1 MPTNKT
7 GYFKQNPALLRR
19 GGQANQDRLR
29 LRAPAQQAPGA
40 NLPPNVLALQEA
52 LRAIAANNPMN
63 PGTLPDI
70 PTLNQ
75 ELQNRMGGQS
85 PMPPP
90 LQEMQRQEL
99 QGILDNMQLMPALP
113 SPQPSPGGSIQDL
126 LRRQDIQRDLDSR
139 ISANRPPV
147 GYPGVDPGHDAT
159 ITGWDGTSFN
169 PTPTPMPSTPGI
181 MEPSVPQYS
190 AENPPPGV
198 TSEEYQAEMDRR
210 LAGLNLRLPE
220 LMEAMGG
227 IYSPPVPSMSYPGD
241 TPASIMPQLPPNLPG
256 TGTAMVPPMPSAPPP
271 ARLPQ
276 EAIMARPGMLQYDQL
291 QRMAQAPAAPP
302 SRPQPWRPQGQRPAP
317 ATVGQTTTNP
327 ALQDRDRQ
335 RGGQS
340 MARPAPQRGGLGIG
354 ELGMESAG
362 PQRQGTGFMSG
373 DLAWTTPQRP
383 SGPSYY
389 EGLMPGSTYSPMEQ
403 QRRR

>member
-1 MPTNKT
+1 MPTN
-7 GYFKQNPALLRR
+7 YVRQNPAALRGQIRRQGRQPRMARPDWMPQFDQRMARR
-19 GGQANQDRLR
+19 GGQANQGRLR
-29 LRAPAQQAPGA
+29 RRAQAQQAPGA
-40 NLPPNVLALQEA
+40 NLPPGAAELQEA

-75 ELQNRMGGQS
+75 ELQRLLAGQS
-85 PMPPP
+85 PMPAH
-90 LQEMQRQEL
+90 LQEMQRVE
-99 QGILDNMQLMPALP
+99 
-113 SPQPSPGGSIQDL
+113 PQ
-126 LRRQDIQRDLDSR
+126 R
-139 ISANRPPV
+139 
-147 GYPGVDPGHDAT
+147 
-159 ITGWDGTSFN
+159 
-169 PTPTPMPSTPGI
+169 
-181 MEPSVPQYS
+181 
-190 AENPPPGV
+190 
-198 TSEEYQAEMDRR
+198 
-210 LAGLNLRLPE
+210 
-220 LMEAMGG
+220 
-227 IYSPPVPSMSYPGD
+227 
-241 TPASIMPQLPPNLPG
+241 PPNLPG

-271 ARLPQ
+271 AQRT
-276 EAIMARPGMLQYDQL
+276 QYDQL

-354 ELGMESAG
+354 GLGMESAG

>member
-1 MPTNKT
+1 M
-7 GYFKQNPALLRR
+7 Q
-19 GGQANQDRLR
+19 
-29 LRAPAQQAPGA
+29 
-40 NLPPNVLALQEA
+40 LPPA
-52 LRAIAANNPMN
+52 
-63 PGTLPDI
+63 
-70 PTLNQ
+70 
-75 ELQNRMGGQS
+75 
-85 PMPPP
+85 PP
-90 LQEMQRQEL
+90 
-99 QGILDNMQLMPALP
+99 
-113 SPQPSPGGSIQDL
+113 SFQPSPGGSLIEGLQ
-126 LRRQDIQRDLDSR
+126 RR
-139 ISANRPPV
+139 
-147 GYPGVDPGHDAT
+147 
-159 ITGWDGTSFN
+159 
-169 PTPTPMPSTPGI
+169 
-181 MEPSVPQYS
+181 
-190 AENPPPGV
+190 
-198 TSEEYQAEMDRR
+198 
-210 LAGLNLRLPE
+210 
-220 LMEAMGG
+220 MEAMGG
-227 IYSPPVPSMSYPGD
+227 TYSPPVPSMSYPGD
-241 TPASIMPQLPPNLPG
+241 TPASIMPQGPPNLPG

-271 ARLPQ
+271 AQRT
-276 EAIMARPGMLQYDQL
+276 QYDQL

-354 ELGMESAG
+354 GLGMESAG